1 MFWFFGCEACGIFAP
16 QTGTEPTPSGLKGEG
31 STTGPLGK
39 PCPVHFAGN
48 PVTGTLSRSLLPPSP
63 PLARALH

>member
-31 STTGPLGK
+31 LTTGPLGK

-48 PVTGTLSRSLLPPSP
+48 PVTGTLSR
-63 PLARALH
+63 